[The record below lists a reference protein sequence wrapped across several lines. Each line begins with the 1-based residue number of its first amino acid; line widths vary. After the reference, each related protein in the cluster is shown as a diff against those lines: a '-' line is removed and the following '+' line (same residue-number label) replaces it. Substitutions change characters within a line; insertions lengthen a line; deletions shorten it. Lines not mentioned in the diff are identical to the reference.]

1 MLQMHKNTTA
11 KIGALL
17 ASVVALGSIFGLV
30 QRVAPATAASTQ
42 AAQSAT
48 APASQT
54 SATTQVSQTK
64 TSAAQASAK
73 VTTRTHVS

>member
-1 MLQMHKNTTA
+1 MLQMHKNTNA

-30 QRVAPATAASTQ
+30 QSVAPATATTQ
-42 AAQSAT
+42 AAQSVT
-48 APASQT
+48 APPSQT